1 VNATD
6 IAYTLAAAHKL
17 SHAQRAQLMALAAP
31 LPPASSMRT
40 WFWRAVTVCAA
51 ALGGFGVIL
60 WVAANWES
68 FGRWGRFAL
77 LQVSILAFSAGA
89 AWLLA
94 RHACGQNQTDAHA
107 SPIAAS
113 SLGLVALLCIGAL
126 FAYFGQTY
134 QTGADPWQLFALW
147 AVLAL
152 PLCLALRSDVLWAPW
167 SLVAITGI
175 GLWLQAHSQHSW
187 RSDADN
193 FPVFAIAS
201 VMGVAV
207 ATLVGPTL
215 RRFTGAGVW
224 SFRLVVTLN
233 VMGLTTAGIAALFS
247 NTVAPQY
254 LLALVLMAAAF
265 AAWTRPSLFDAYAAS
280 ATALGLVVLL
290 VGGLARLLLSG
301 GAGDWVGVFLMLALA
316 AAGLLTA
323 AVKLILHLHKTLG
336 VQQGGQA

>member
-1 VNATD
+1 VNTID
-6 IAYTLAAAHKL
+6 TAYELASVHKL
-17 SHAQRAQLMALAAP
+17 APAQSAQLLAMAAP
-31 LPPASSMRT
+31 PPQADSVRT

-77 LQVSILAFSAGA
+77 LQVSMAVFSLGA

-94 RHACGQNQTDAHA
+94 RSARERTEHPPMA
-107 SPIAAS
+107 AAS
-113 SLGLVALLCIGAL
+113 MGLVAMLCIGAL

-152 PLCLALRSDVLWAPW
+152 PLCLALRSDILWAPW
-167 SLVAITGI
+167 GLVAITGI

-193 FPVFAIAS
+193 FPVYAIAAA
-201 VMGVAV
+201 MGVLT
-207 ATLVGPTL
+207 ATLVGPLL
-215 RRFTGAGVW
+215 RRHTGAGVW
-224 SFRLVVTLN
+224 SFRLVVLLN
-233 VMGLTTAGIAALFS
+233 VMGLTAGGVAALFGKG
-247 NTVAPQY
+247 VQPQY
-254 LLALVLMAAAF
+254 LLALVLLAAGSF
-265 AAWTRPSLFDAYAAS
+265 AWMQPKSVDIPALSAAS
-280 ATALGLVVLL
+280 LGLVVLL
-290 VGGLARLLLSG
+290 VGGLARILISG
-301 GAGDWVGVFLMLALA
+301 NSSDGIIIMFILAIA

-323 AVKLILHLHKTLG
+323 AVKLIMHVHKNQVAQSG
-336 VQQGGQA
+336 SAA